1 MTVPWPRGEDQQQAG
16 VGPGRDRV
24 ALAGV
29 ELEEVPGVCRHGL
42 AAKFGD
48 VDLAVDDDEPR
59 PVVHLVLLQLLP
71 RREVQHDR
79 SRVVGRGQDLR
90 LMWLCLDGLQI
101 PALHVL
107 VVSGPVPTDQCA
119 RIRADMT
126 RLAAT
131 ILFATLALVAAGCGG
146 SSSGDSG
153 SSTVPVRLQAALSG
167 EQSVLGK
174 GMLKGA
180 QLAAAQLNSNGGIPR
195 ENGAGVPVRQSP
207 APPPRGE
214 KGENTACRRP
224 QR

>member
-29 ELEEVPGVCRHGL
+29 ELEGGPVVGRHGL
-42 AAKFGD
+42 AARFGD
-48 VDLAVDDDEPR
+48 VALAVADDEPR
-59 PVVHLVLLQLLP
+59 PLVHLVLLQLLP

-153 SSTVPVRLQAALSG
+153 SSTLRVGREGPLSRRK
-167 EQSVLGK
+167 SVLGN
-174 GMLKGA
+174 GML
-180 QLAAAQLNSNGGIPR
+180 
-195 ENGAGVPVRQSP
+195 EGAGMAAVQLQSQSGGSG
-207 APPPRGE
+207 ANRRRSCLL
-214 KGENTACRRP
+214 TAA
-224 QR
+224 